1 MPGLKTRKYK
11 LIIAYDG
18 SAYQGWQW
26 QKTGLGVQQKVEEA
40 LAHYFPSAP
49 RLHSSSRTDRGVHAL
64 GMAAHFGIPL
74 TDGKLPAARLALALN
89 HFLPDDIRVLGAARA
104 PEKFHARFNA
114 TGKQYRYFIWNHPVM
129 NPLLRGR
136 AWHVPVK
143 LDWDKMRAAAKL
155 LVGRHDFK
163 SFSAAHSY
171 EVKNTV
177 RTLTRCSLRK
187 SGANLTVTLEGDGFL
202 YKMCRCI
209 VGTLVQVGQGK
220 FSPDDIQTL
229 LARAEHRVAGMNAP
243 AMGLVLWQVFYKRL
257 KAEVT
262 K

>member
-1 MPGLKTRKYK
+1 
-11 LIIAYDG
+11 
-18 SAYQGWQW
+18 
-26 QKTGLGVQQKVEEA
+26 
-40 LAHYFPSAP
+40 
-49 RLHSSSRTDRGVHAL
+49 
-64 GMAAHFGIPL
+64 
-74 TDGKLPAARLALALN
+74 
-89 HFLPDDIRVLGAARA
+89 
-104 PEKFHARFNA
+104 
-114 TGKQYRYFIWNHPVM
+114 
-129 NPLLRGR
+129 
-136 AWHVPVK
+136 
-143 LDWDKMRAAAKL
+143 
-155 LVGRHDFK
+155 
-163 SFSAAHSY
+163 
-171 EVKNTV
+171 
-177 RTLTRCSLRK
+177 LTRCSLRK